1 MKNRRMASYLI
12 TGVAGFI
19 GSSIARELV
28 RRGEQVR
35 GIDNFETGKHENIAP
50 ILDRLEFME
59 SDIRDRDG
67 LKDAFAGVDCVFH
80 QAALPS
86 VPLSVGDPVRSHD
99 INITGTLNV
108 LLAARDAKVKRVVYA
123 ASSSA
128 YGETLTLPKREDM
141 LPHPVSPYAVQK
153 LTGELYMQCFNR
165 VYGLE
170 TVSLRY
176 FNVFGPHQDPSSPY
190 SGVIAK
196 FITQMLEGESPTI
209 FGDGEQSRDFTY
221 IDNAVQ
227 ANLLAAAA
235 PAEAVSGQVFN
246 IGVAR
251 QISLNQTIQVL
262 REIIGFAGPLKHAPP
277 RVGDV
282 KHSLADISRARK
294 AFNYSPDFDFEDGL
308 RRTVSWYKLR
318 SHPTPAASTAV

>member
-1 MKNRRMASYLI
+1 MASFLI

-28 RRGEQVR
+28 RRGVR
-35 GIDNFETGKHENIAP
+35 GIDNFETGKQENIAS
-50 ILDRLEFME
+50 IRDRMEFVE
-59 SDIRDRDG
+59 SDIRDREG
-67 LKDAFAGVDCVFH
+67 LNNVFDGVDYVFH

-99 INITGTLNV
+99 ININGTLNI
-108 LLAARDAKVKRVVYA
+108 LLAARDAKVKRVLYA

-141 LPHPVSPYAVQK
+141 APNPVSPYAVQK
-153 LTGELYMQCFNR
+153 LTGELYMQCFTR

-196 FITQMLEGESPTI
+196 FITQMLEGETPTI
-209 FGDGEQSRDFTY
+209 FGDGETTRDFTY

-251 QISLNQTIQVL
+251 QVSLNQTFQIL
-262 REIIGFAGPLKHAPP
+262 REIIGFKGNVKYASR

-282 KHSLADISRARK
+282 KHSLADISRAQK
-294 AFNYSPDFDFEDGL
+294 AFNYSPDIDFEEGL
-308 RRTVSWYKLR
+308 RRTVAWYKLK
-318 SHPTPAASTAV
+318 PNPAPASSTAI

>member
-1 MKNRRMASYLI
+1 MASYLI

-19 GSSIARELV
+19 GSSIGGELGRRRE
-28 RRGEQVR
+28 RVR
-35 GIDNFETGKHENIAP
+35 GIDNFETGKQENIVS
-50 ILDRLEFME
+50 ILDQLEFME
-59 SDIRDRDG
+59 VDIRDCNG
-67 LKDAFAGVDCVFH
+67 LKDAFAGVDYVFH

-99 INITGTLNV
+99 ININGTLNV

-128 YGETLTLPKREDM
+128 YGETLTLPKHEDM
-141 LPHPVSPYAVQK
+141 MPNPVSPYAVQK
-153 LTGELYMQCFNR
+153 LTGELYMRCFAR

-176 FNVFGPHQDPSSPY
+176 FNVFGPHQDPGSPY

-196 FITQMLEGESPTI
+196 FITQMLEGEPPTI
-209 FGDGEQSRDFTY
+209 FGDVETSRDFTY

-246 IGVAR
+246 IGVA
-251 QISLNQTIQVL
+251 QQVSLNQTFQVL
-262 REIIGFAGPLKHAPP
+262 REITGFRGPVKDAPP
-277 RVGDV
+277 RVGEV
-282 KHSLADISRARK
+282 KHSLSA
-294 AFNYSPDFDFEDGL
+294 
-308 RRTVSWYKLR
+308 
-318 SHPTPAASTAV
+318 

>member
-1 MKNRRMASYLI
+1 MASHLI

-28 RRGEQVR
+28 HRGERVR
-35 GIDNFETGKHENIAP
+35 GIDNFETGKQENIAS
-50 ILDRLEFME
+50 IRDRIEFVE
-59 SDIRDRDG
+59 ADIRDHDG
-67 LKDAFAGVDCVFH
+67 LKDAFAGINYVFH

-86 VPLSVGDPVRSHD
+86 VPLSVGDPVRAHN
-99 INITGTLNV
+99 ININGTLNV

-128 YGETLTLPKREDM
+128 YGETVTLPKREDM
-141 LPHPVSPYAVQK
+141 MPNPVSPYAVQK
-153 LTGELYMQCFNR
+153 LTGELYMQCFSR

-176 FNVFGPHQDPSSPY
+176 FNVFGPHQDPGSPY

-196 FITQMLEGESPTI
+196 FITQMLEGDSPTI
-209 FGDGEQSRDFTY
+209 FGDGETSRDFTY

-227 ANLLAAAA
+227 ANLLAASA
-235 PAEAVSGQVFN
+235 PAAAVSGQVFN

-251 QISLNQTIQVL
+251 QISLNQTFQAL
-262 REIIGFAGPLKHAPP
+262 REITGFRGAAKYAPQ

-282 KHSLADISRARK
+282 KHSLADIARAQK
-294 AFNYSPDFDFEDGL
+294 AFNYSPDVDFEEGL
-308 RRTVSWYKLR
+308 RRTVAWYKLR
-318 SHPTPAASTAV
+318 PHPTPAASTAI